1 MKIEIRENG
10 LNLEG
15 YINVSE
21 RPSKPLR
28 DSEGQ
33 FIEVVREGVMGRA
46 IQRRNI
52 KLLFN
57 HDWNREL
64 GDTNSNLQLQEDSI
78 GLRFRAFITDSEVI
92 EKAKKGLLK
101 GCSFGFRALKQSKE
115 NINGICKRYLE
126 DIELFEVS
134 LLDREPAYSGCLAEI
149 RSLENE
155 DLEVREIPL
164 EIQETTEDEIV
175 EENVEEAEVVEDT
188 EVTTEDEVEEKI
200 EAQEEIVEQNLD
212 LIENYSLWLW
222 VQKIRSRKYLV

>member
-57 HDWNREL
+57 HDWMRVL

-78 GLRFRAFITDSEVI
+78 GLRFKAFITDSEVI

-101 GCSFGFRALKQSKE
+101 GCSFGFRVLKQSKE

-134 LLDREPAYSGCLAEI
+134 ILDREPAYSGCLAEI

-164 EIQETTEDEIV
+164 EIQETTEEEIV
-175 EENVEEAEVVEDT
+175 EENVEEAEVAEDT

-222 VQKIRSRKYLV
+222 VQKNKK

>member
-21 RPSKPLR
+21 RPSKLLR

-92 EKAKKGLLK
+92 EKAKRGLLK
-101 GCSFGFRALKQSKE
+101 GCSFGFRALKQTKE
-115 NINGICKRYLE
+115 NVNGVCKRYLE
-126 DIELFEVS
+126 DIDLFEVS
-134 LLDREPAYSGCLAEI
+134 LLDREAAYSGCLAEV
-149 RSLENE
+149 RSLEDE

-164 EIQETTEDEIV
+164 ELQETTKEEIV
-175 EENVEEAEVVEDT
+175 EENEVVEDS
-188 EVTTEDEVEEKI
+188 EVTTENEVEEKI
-200 EAQEEIVEQNLD
+200 EAKEEIVEQNLD
-212 LIENYSLWLW
+212 LIENYNLWLW
-222 VQKIRSRKYLV
+222 LQKNKK

>member
-57 HDWNREL
+57 HDWMRVL

-101 GCSFGFRALKQSKE
+101 GCSFGFRVLKQSKE

-134 LLDREPAYSGCLAEI
+134 ILDREPAYSGCLAEI

-164 EIQETTEDEIV
+164 EIQETTEEEIV

-222 VQKIRSRKYLV
+222 VQKNKK

>member
-57 HDWNREL
+57 HDWMRVL

-134 LLDREPAYSGCLAEI
+134 ILDREPAYSGCLAEI

-164 EIQETTEDEIV
+164 EIQETTEEEIV
-175 EENVEEAEVVEDT
+175 EENVEEAEVAEDT

-222 VQKIRSRKYLV
+222 VQKNKK

>member
-28 DSEGQ
+28 DSGGQ

-46 IQRRNI
+46 IQRRTV

-57 HDWNREL
+57 HQWDRVL

-92 EKAKKGLLK
+92 EKAKRGLLK

-115 NINGICKRYLE
+115 NVNGVCKRYLE
-126 DIELFEVS
+126 DIDLFEVS
-134 LLDREPAYSGCLAEI
+134 ILDREPAYSGCLAEI

-164 EIQETTEDEIV
+164 EIQETTEDDIV
-175 EENVEEAEVVEDT
+175 EENVEEAEVAEDT

-222 VQKIRSRKYLV
+222 LQKNKK

>member
-1 MKIEIRENG
+1 MKVEIRENG

-101 GCSFGFRALKQSKE
+101 GCSFGFRVLKQSKE

-134 LLDREPAYSGCLAEI
+134 ILDREPAYSGCLAEI

-164 EIQETTEDEIV
+164 EIQKTTEDEIV

-200 EAQEEIVEQNLD
+200 EAQEEIIEQNLD

-222 VQKIRSRKYLV
+222 AQKNKK

>member
-57 HDWNREL
+57 HDWMRVL

-164 EIQETTEDEIV
+164 EIQETTEEEMV
-175 EENVEEAEVVEDT
+175 EENVEEAEV
-188 EVTTEDEVEEKI
+188 EEKI
-200 EAQEEIVEQNLD
+200 EVQEEIVEQNLD

-222 VQKIRSRKYLV
+222 VQKNKK

>member
-134 LLDREPAYSGCLAEI
+134 ILDREPAYSGCLAEI

-164 EIQETTEDEIV
+164 EIQETTEEEIV

-222 VQKIRSRKYLV
+222 VQKNKK

>member
-134 LLDREPAYSGCLAEI
+134 ILDREPAYSGCLAEI

-164 EIQETTEDEIV
+164 EIQETTEEEIV
-175 EENVEEAEVVEDT
+175 EENVEEAEEVEDT

-222 VQKIRSRKYLV
+222 VQKNKK

>member
-57 HDWNREL
+57 HDWMRVL

-78 GLRFRAFITDSEVI
+78 GLRFRAFVTDSEVI

-164 EIQETTEDEIV
+164 EFQETTEEEIV
-175 EENVEEAEVVEDT
+175 EENVEEDT

-222 VQKIRSRKYLV
+222 VQKNKK

>member
-46 IQRRNI
+46 IKRRNI

-92 EKAKKGLLK
+92 EKAKRGLLK
-101 GCSFGFRALKQSKE
+101 GCSFGFRALKQTKE
-115 NINGICKRYLE
+115 NVNGICKRYLD
-126 DIELFEVS
+126 DIDLFEVS
-134 LLDREPAYSGCLAEI
+134 ILDREPAYSGCLAEV

-155 DLEVREIPL
+155 DLEIREMPL
-164 EIQETTEDEIV
+164 EIQENTEEETV
-175 EENVEEAEVVEDT
+175 EENVEEAEIAEDT
-188 EVTTEDEVEEKI
+188 EVTTEDEVEENI
-200 EAQEEIVEQNLD
+200 EPQEEIIEQNLD

-222 VQKIRSRKYLV
+222 LQKNKK

>member
-115 NINGICKRYLE
+115 NINGMCKRYLE

-164 EIQETTEDEIV
+164 EIQETTEEEIV
-175 EENVEEAEVVEDT
+175 EENVEEAEEVEDT

-222 VQKIRSRKYLV
+222 VQKNKK

>member
-134 LLDREPAYSGCLAEI
+134 ILDREPAYSGCLAEI

-164 EIQETTEDEIV
+164 EIQETTEEEIV

-188 EVTTEDEVEEKI
+188 EVTTKDEVEEKI

-222 VQKIRSRKYLV
+222 VQKNKK

>member
-28 DSEGQ
+28 DSGGQ

-78 GLRFRAFITDSEVI
+78 GLRFKAFISDSEVI
-92 EKAKKGLLK
+92 EKAKRGLLK
-101 GCSFGFRALKQSKE
+101 GCSFGFRALKQTKE
-115 NINGICKRYLE
+115 NVNGVCKRYLE
-126 DIELFEVS
+126 DIDLFEVS
-134 LLDREPAYSGCLAEI
+134 ILDREPAYSGCLAEI
-149 RSLENE
+149 RSLEDE
-155 DLEVREIPL
+155 YLEIREISL
-164 EIQETTEDEIV
+164 EIQETTEEEIV
-175 EENVEEAEVVEDT
+175 EKNVEEAEVAEDT
-188 EVTTEDEVEEKI
+188 EATIEEEVEEEKI

-212 LIENYSLWLW
+212 LIENHKLWLW
-222 VQKIRSRKYLV
+222 LQKNKK

>member
-21 RPSKPLR
+21 RPSKLLR

-78 GLRFRAFITDSEVI
+78 GLRFRAFITDFEVI
-92 EKAKKGLLK
+92 EKAKRGLLK
-101 GCSFGFRALKQSKE
+101 GCSFGFRALKQTKE
-115 NINGICKRYLE
+115 NVNGVCKRYLE
-126 DIELFEVS
+126 DIDLFEVS
-134 LLDREPAYSGCLAEI
+134 LLDREAAYSGCLAEV
-149 RSLENE
+149 RSLEDE

-164 EIQETTEDEIV
+164 ELQETTKEEIV
-175 EENVEEAEVVEDT
+175 EENEEEAEVVEDS
-188 EVTTEDEVEEKI
+188 EVTTENEVEEKI
-200 EAQEEIVEQNLD
+200 EAKEEIVEQNLD
-212 LIENYSLWLW
+212 LIENYNLWLW
-222 VQKIRSRKYLV
+222 LQKNKK

>member
-57 HDWNREL
+57 HDWMRVL

-101 GCSFGFRALKQSKE
+101 GCSFGFRVLKQSKE

-134 LLDREPAYSGCLAEI
+134 ILDREPAYSGCLAEI

-164 EIQETTEDEIV
+164 EIQETTEEEIV
-175 EENVEEAEVVEDT
+175 EENVEEAEVAEDT

-222 VQKIRSRKYLV
+222 VQKNKK

>member
-46 IQRRNI
+46 IKRRNI

-92 EKAKKGLLK
+92 EKAKRGLLK
-101 GCSFGFRALKQSKE
+101 GCSFGFRALKQTKE
-115 NINGICKRYLE
+115 NVNGICKRYLD
-126 DIELFEVS
+126 DIDLFEVS
-134 LLDREPAYSGCLAEI
+134 ILDREPAYSGCLAEV

-155 DLEVREIPL
+155 DLEIREMPL
-164 EIQETTEDEIV
+164 EIQENTEEETV
-175 EENVEEAEVVEDT
+175 EENVEEAEIAEDT
-188 EVTTEDEVEEKI
+188 EVTTEDAVEENI
-200 EAQEEIVEQNLD
+200 EPQEEIIEQNLD

-222 VQKIRSRKYLV
+222 LQKNKK

>member
-1 MKIEIRENG
+1 MKIGIRENG

-92 EKAKKGLLK
+92 EKAKRGLLK
-101 GCSFGFRALKQSKE
+101 GCSFGFRALKQTKE
-115 NINGICKRYLE
+115 NVNGVCKRYLE

-134 LLDREPAYSGCLAEI
+134 ILDREPAYSGCLAEI
-149 RSLENE
+149 RSLEDE

-164 EIQETTEDEIV
+164 EIQETTEEEIV
-175 EENVEEAEVVEDT
+175 EENVEDT
-188 EVTTEDEVEEKI
+188 EVTTEDEVE
-200 EAQEEIVEQNLD
+200 EEIVEQNLD

-222 VQKIRSRKYLV
+222 LQKNKK

>member
-134 LLDREPAYSGCLAEI
+134 ILDREPAYSGCLAEI

-164 EIQETTEDEIV
+164 EIQETTKEEIV
-175 EENVEEAEVVEDT
+175 EKNVEEAEVAEDT
-188 EVTTEDEVEEKI
+188 EVTTEDEVEENI

-222 VQKIRSRKYLV
+222 VQKNKK

>member
-64 GDTNSNLQLQEDSI
+64 GDTNSNLQLKEDSI

-134 LLDREPAYSGCLAEI
+134 ILDREPAYSGCLAEI

-164 EIQETTEDEIV
+164 EIQETTEEEIV
-175 EENVEEAEVVEDT
+175 EENVEEAEVAEDT

-222 VQKIRSRKYLV
+222 VQKNKK

>member
-57 HDWNREL
+57 HDWMRVL

-101 GCSFGFRALKQSKE
+101 GCSFGFRVLKQSKE

-134 LLDREPAYSGCLAEI
+134 ILDREPAYSGCLAEI

-188 EVTTEDEVEEKI
+188 EVTTKDEVEEKI

-222 VQKIRSRKYLV
+222 VQKNKK

>member
-164 EIQETTEDEIV
+164 EIQETTEEEIV

-188 EVTTEDEVEEKI
+188 EVTTEAEVEEKI

-222 VQKIRSRKYLV
+222 VQKNKK

>member
-134 LLDREPAYSGCLAEI
+134 ILDREPAYSGCLAEI

-164 EIQETTEDEIV
+164 EIQETTEEEIV
-175 EENVEEAEVVEDT
+175 EENAEEA

-200 EAQEEIVEQNLD
+200 EAQEKIVEQNLD

-222 VQKIRSRKYLV
+222 VQKNKK

>member
-164 EIQETTEDEIV
+164 EIQETTEEEIV
-175 EENVEEAEVVEDT
+175 EENVEEAEEVEDT

-200 EAQEEIVEQNLD
+200 EAQEEIVEQNLY

-222 VQKIRSRKYLV
+222 VQKNKK

>member
-101 GCSFGFRALKQSKE
+101 GCSFGFRALRQSKE

-134 LLDREPAYSGCLAEI
+134 ILDREPAYSGCLAEI

-164 EIQETTEDEIV
+164 EIQETTEEEIV

-212 LIENYSLWLW
+212 FIENYSLWLW
-222 VQKIRSRKYLV
+222 VQKNKK

>member
-1 MKIEIRENG
+1 MKIEIKENG

-21 RPSKPLR
+21 RPSKPLK

-92 EKAKKGLLK
+92 EKAKRGLLK
-101 GCSFGFRALKQSKE
+101 GCSFGFRALKQTKE
-115 NINGICKRYLE
+115 NVNGVCKRYLE
-126 DIELFEVS
+126 DIDLFEVS
-134 LLDREPAYSGCLAEI
+134 LLDREPAYSGCLAEV
-149 RSLENE
+149 RSLEDE

-164 EIQETTEDEIV
+164 EIQETTEEEIV
-175 EENVEEAEVVEDT
+175 EETAEEAEIVEDT
-188 EVTTEDEVEEKI
+188 EVTTEDEVEEEKI

-212 LIENYSLWLW
+212 LVETYNLWLW
-222 VQKIRSRKYLV
+222 LQKNKK